1 MNDVI
6 VQLSNVTA
14 AFLDFLVQ
22 IGDEGL
28 LGVLVLRSP
37 TLDHQLHLCVV
48 AGDGDL
54 LALDQQAHYPLG
66 CCAIG
71 IMTSPHIRDGDIE
84 AACVAPVDLLPDMLL
99 PEADKGG
106 DS

>member
-1 MNDVI
+1 MFFHFWFSFGLACHTVVINIYCSSMFGAWVIMNDVI

-71 IMTSPHIRDGDIE
+71 IMY
-84 AACVAPVDLLPDMLL
+84 
-99 PEADKGG
+99 
-106 DS
+106 